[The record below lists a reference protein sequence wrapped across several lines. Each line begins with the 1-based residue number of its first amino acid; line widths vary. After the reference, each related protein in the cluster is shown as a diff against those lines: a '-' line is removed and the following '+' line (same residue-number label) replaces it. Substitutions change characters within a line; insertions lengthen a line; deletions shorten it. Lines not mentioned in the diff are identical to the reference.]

1 MNHQG
6 TVTLETD
13 RLILR
18 RFTVSDASAM
28 YRNWAS
34 SREVARF
41 LTWEPHANV
50 QETEALLREWV
61 KNYDSPD
68 CYNWAIA
75 LKPEGKLIGNIS
87 VVHMIPE
94 TACAVLGYCMG
105 EPWWGKGYMP
115 EAGGA
120 VMQYLFETV
129 GVNRIAANHDIGNP
143 KSGRVMQKLGMHYE
157 GTLRQNG
164 FARGRVFDDVWYGIL
179 AEDYRRTDEHGA
191 E

>member
-1 MNHQG
+1 MQHQG

-18 RFTVSDASAM
+18 RFTVSDAPAM

-34 SREVARF
+34 SKDVARF
-41 LTWEPHANV
+41 LTWEPHKNAE
-50 QETEALLREWV
+50 ETEALLKEWV
-61 KNYDSPD
+61 KAYDAPD

-87 VVHMIPE
+87 VVHLYPE
-94 TACAVLGYCMG
+94 AACAVLGYCIG
-105 EPWWGKGYMP
+105 ERWWGSGYMP

-120 VMQYLFETV
+120 VLQYLFETV
-129 GVNRIAANHDIGNP
+129 GVNRVAANHDIANP
-143 KSGRVMQKLGMHYE
+143 KSGRVMQKLGMRYE
-157 GTLRQNG
+157 GTLRQQG
-164 FARGRVFDDVWYGIL
+164 YARGRVFDDVWYGML
-179 AEDYRRTDEHGA
+179 AEEYRRLKAHAA